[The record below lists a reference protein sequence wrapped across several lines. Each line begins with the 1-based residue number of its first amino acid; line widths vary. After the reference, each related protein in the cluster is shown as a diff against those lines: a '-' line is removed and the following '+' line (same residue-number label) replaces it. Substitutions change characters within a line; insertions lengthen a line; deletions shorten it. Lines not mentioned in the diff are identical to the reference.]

1 MWFHIYKPAVLTQ
14 PWEFIISCQWHYTEG
29 ILYCKLTN
37 TCSTSPI
44 PAIGNKINQWNP
56 IMQYLHTQYLVLK
69 ISTVYWP
76 KKSHNTIFA
85 HSFRILNVSAVI
97 HVVHTCFQEIPPSLL
112 MKTLAC
118 TPLYRLSPTLPWA
131 RISPGVSGFDTIPGM
146 SNLFLLYVWWRFKV
160 HFWKMQIYIYNH
172 FHFVHNL
179 NNSNTSR
186 NYLINLL
193 RNY

>member
-1 MWFHIYKPAVLTQ
+1 MALHSGYPVLQATKHMFNKPDS
-14 PWEFIISCQWHYTEG
+14 II
-29 ILYCKLTN
+29 
-37 TCSTSPI
+37 
-44 PAIGNKINQWNP
+44 AIGNKINKWNP
-56 IMQYLHTQYLVLK
+56 ILQYLRTHEVF
-69 ISTVYWP
+69 WP
-76 KKSHNTIFA
+76 MKSHNTIHVFA
-85 HSFRILNVSAVI
+85 YPFRILNISAVI
-97 HVVHTCFQEIPPSLL
+97 HAVHTCFQEIPPSLL

-160 HFWKMQIYIYNH
+160 HFCKMQIYIYNH
-172 FHFVHNL
+172 FHFVQNL
-179 NNSNTSR
+179 NNSNRSR

>member
-1 MWFHIYKPAVLTQ
+1 MKSHIPYNAIFAYL
-14 PWEFIISCQWHYTEG
+14 ILCIG
-29 ILYCKLTN
+29 IK
-37 TCSTSPI
+37 
-44 PAIGNKINQWNP
+44 
-56 IMQYLHTQYLVLK
+56 
-69 ISTVYWP
+69 YWP
-76 KKSHNTIFA
+76 MKSHNTIFA
-85 HSFRILNVSAVI
+85 HCFRILNISAVI

-160 HFWKMQIYIYNH
+160 HFCKMQIYIYNH
-172 FHFVHNL
+172 FHFVLNL

-193 RNY
+193 RNYMCITGVVFVKT